1 MSISARSL
9 AGERMEIPY
18 PRLRGPRDGS
28 DAKFDPTPENLVKS
42 ARIRDLRWWRRFA
55 LAVTAWVAVGVF
67 AAACGGGSSS
77 GGGGGTPPPP
87 PAKFSNA
94 TLSGK
99 YAFSMSGTEDCGS
112 GGTVSASTFARIG
125 SFTAD
130 GMGRITA
137 GLEDI
142 NSCSGAEIIDFT
154 GGSYSIDADGRGS
167 MSLINSSGTTT
178 YSIVLSTAS
187 QGNIVQTDATATAS
201 GDFRRQTTS
210 AFSTAAIAGG
220 YVFDFKGVDV
230 DSTAMTTSAVSI
242 IGRFDAS
249 GGGITNG
256 LFDSNIAGVLSG
268 QQVFPAGAFYAVDA
282 NSDGANFGRG
292 TANIGGR
299 NYAFYVV
306 DATRLKMM
314 GTDFPSLSVGDAL
327 AQQNIAFNVGSLNGG
342 FAFLLG
348 GISTNGSVAT
358 AGRFTADGGGNL
370 TDVIMDENDAGGV
383 TQLPSGTITGTYTVD
398 TNTFGGGTLTWTD
411 TKAGTFTFLFYL
423 ISPTQAVFQETDSTI
438 TSDGS
443 FLGQTS
449 GSITTAS
456 LAGDYAFNWSGTS
469 TEEEDYI
476 GQFALSSGAGNFS
489 GLADLNEFATGKQTF
504 DAAVNGNLAVNGN
517 GAGANPFTANV
528 GTTPARALAFTAYV
542 VNANTTFVVGIDTNR
557 VLAGSVVRQP

>member
-1 MSISARSL
+1 
-9 AGERMEIPY
+9 
-18 PRLRGPRDGS
+18 
-28 DAKFDPTPENLVKS
+28 V
-42 ARIRDLRWWRRFA
+42 
-55 LAVTAWVAVGVF
+55 
-67 AAACGGGSSS
+67 
-77 GGGGGTPPPP
+77 GGGGNPPPPP

-99 YAFSMSGTEDCGS
+99 YAFSMSGTEDCGT
-112 GGTVSASTFARIG
+112 GGTVSPSTFGRIG

-130 GMGRITA
+130 GKGKITI
-137 GLEDI
+137 GVEDI

-154 GGSYSIDADGRGS
+154 GGSYAIDADGRGS

-187 QGNIVQTDATATAS
+187 QGNIVQTDATGTAS
-201 GDFRRQTTS
+201 GDFQRQTAS

-230 DSTAMTTSAVSI
+230 DATAMTTSSASI
-242 IGRFDAS
+242 IGRFDAN

-282 NSDGANFGRG
+282 NSDGTNFGRG

-306 DATRLKMM
+306 DATRLKMI
-314 GTDFPSLSVGDAL
+314 GTDFPSLLVGDAF
-327 AQQNIAFNVGSLNGG
+327 AQQNVAFNVGSLSGG
-342 FAFLLG
+342 YAFLLG
-348 GISTNGSVAT
+348 GMSTSGSVAS

-370 TDVIMDENDAGGV
+370 TDVITDENNAGGI
-383 TQLPSGTITGTYTVD
+383 TQLPSAGGTVTGTYTVD
-398 TNTFGGGTLTWTD
+398 TNTFGGGELTWTD
-411 TKAGTFTFLFYL
+411 SSSGTFTFIFYL
-423 ISPTQAVFQETDSTI
+423 ISPTQAVFQETDSNL

-443 FLGQTS
+443 FFAQTTS
-449 GSITTAS
+449 PITTAS

-469 TEEEDYI
+469 TDEEDYI
-476 GQFALSSGAGNFS
+476 GQFTLSSGAGNFS

-504 DAAVNGNLAVNGN
+504 DAAVNGTLALNGN
-517 GAGANPFTANV
+517 GAGANPFTANL
-528 GTTPARALAFTAYV
+528 GTAPARTLAFTAYV
-542 VNANTTFVVGIDTNR
+542 VSANTMFVVGTDTNR
-557 VLAGSVVRQP
+557 VVAGSVVRQP

>member
-1 MSISARSL
+1 
-9 AGERMEIPY
+9 
-18 PRLRGPRDGS
+18 
-28 DAKFDPTPENLVKS
+28 
-42 ARIRDLRWWRRFA
+42 
-55 LAVTAWVAVGVF
+55 
-67 AAACGGGSSS
+67 
-77 GGGGGTPPPP
+77 
-87 PAKFSNA
+87 
-94 TLSGK
+94 
-99 YAFSMSGTEDCGS
+99 MSGTEDCGT
-112 GGTVSASTFARIG
+112 GGTVSASSFARIG

-130 GMGRITA
+130 GNGRITT

-187 QGNIVQTDATATAS
+187 QGNIVQTDAAATAS
-201 GDFRRQTTS
+201 GNFQRQTAS

-230 DSTAMTTSAVSI
+230 DATATTASAASI
-242 IGRFDAS
+242 IGRFDAN

-282 NSDGANFGRG
+282 NSDGTNFGRG

-306 DATRLKMM
+306 DATRLKMIV
-314 GTDFPSLSVGDAL
+314 TDFPSLLVGDAF
-327 AQQNIAFNVGSLNGG
+327 AQQNVAFNVGSLSGG

-348 GISTNGSVAT
+348 GTSTTGSIAT

-370 TDVIMDENDAGGV
+370 TDVIIDENDAGGI
-383 TQLPSGTITGTYTVD
+383 TQLPNGTVTGTYTVD

-411 TKAGTFTFLFYL
+411 TTSGTFTFIFYL
-423 ISPTQAVFQETDSTI
+423 ISPTQAVFQETDNTI

-443 FLGQTS
+443 FFAQTTS
-449 GSITTAS
+449 PITTAS
-456 LAGDYAFNWSGTS
+456 LAGD
-469 TEEEDYI
+469 
-476 GQFALSSGAGNFS
+476 
-489 GLADLNEFATGKQTF
+489 
-504 DAAVNGNLAVNGN
+504 
-517 GAGANPFTANV
+517 
-528 GTTPARALAFTAYV
+528 
-542 VNANTTFVVGIDTNR
+542 
-557 VLAGSVVRQP
+557 

>member
-1 MSISARSL
+1 MSIAAPSMV
-9 AGERMEIPY
+9 GERMDIPC
-18 PRLRGPRDGS
+18 PRSRGQRDGS
-28 DAKFDPTPENLVKS
+28 DLKS
-42 ARIRDLRWWRRFA
+42 ALARNLRSRRRFGLV
-55 LAVTAWVAVGVF
+55 LAVL
-67 AAACGGGSSS
+67 AALGLVTEGCGGGSSS
-77 GGGGGTPPPP
+77 GGGGGNPPPP

-99 YAFSMSGTEDCGS
+99 YAFSMSGTEDCGT
-112 GGTVSASTFARIG
+112 GGTVSASSFARIG

-130 GMGRITA
+130 GNGRITT

-187 QGNIVQTDATATAS
+187 QGNIVQTDAAATAS
-201 GDFRRQTTS
+201 GNFQRQTAS

-230 DSTAMTTSAVSI
+230 DATATTASAASI
-242 IGRFDAS
+242 IGRFDAN

-282 NSDGANFGRG
+282 NSDGTNFGRG

-306 DATRLKMM
+306 DATRLKMIVS
-314 GTDFPSLSVGDAL
+314 DFPSLLVGDAF
-327 AQQNIAFNVGSLNGG
+327 AQQNVAFNVGSLSGG

-348 GISTNGSVAT
+348 GTSTTGSIAT

-370 TDVIMDENDAGGV
+370 TDVIIDENNAGGI
-383 TQLPSGTITGTYTVD
+383 TQLPNGTVTGTYTVD

-411 TKAGTFTFLFYL
+411 TTSGTFTFIFYL
-423 ISPTQAVFQETDSTI
+423 ISPTQAVFQETDNTI

-443 FLGQTS
+443 FFAQTTS
-449 GSITTAS
+449 PITTAS
-456 LAGDYAFNWSGTS
+456 LAGDYALDWSGTR
-469 TEEEDYI
+469 TDEEDYI
-476 GQFALSSGAGNFS
+476 GQFTLTSGAGNFT
-489 GLADLNEFATGKQTF
+489 GLLDLNEFTTGVQTF
-504 DAAVNGNLAVNGN
+504 DASVSGNLALDGN
-517 GAGANPFTANV
+517 GAGANTFTANV
-528 GTTPARALAFTAYV
+528 GTAPPRALAFTAYV
-542 VNANTTFVVGIDTNR
+542 VNTNTFFVVGIDTNR
-557 VLAGSVVRQP
+557 VVAGSGVRQP